1 MCSRSVHIES
11 RHFVTDFNPMRI
23 RTDGS
28 KIISRL
34 EEITT
39 KKNIEIINF

>member
-1 MCSRSVHIES
+1 MCSRSVHIER

-28 KIISRL
+28 QIVSRL
-34 EEITT
+34 KEITA
-39 KKNIEIINF
+39 KNIEIINFK